1 MTKAETY
8 ERTWRLGYKGDFF
21 LVNEIYHPE
30 YSAFEDTT
38 GITANLENEKTV
50 VLSLSGSVIIG
61 PYMCVSESE
70 DLLRI
75 QAYSM
80 LREAEIFRSF
90 TTEAT
95 YREGRIITQKTIS
108 E

>member
-1 MTKAETY
+1 M
-8 ERTWRLGYKGDFF
+8 
-21 LVNEIYHPE
+21 
-30 YSAFEDTT
+30 
-38 GITANLENEKTV
+38 

-61 PYMCVSESE
+61 PYKCVSESE
-70 DLLRI
+70 DLLHI

-95 YREGRIITQKTIS
+95 CKEGRIVTQKTILEELNHGPS
-108 E
+108 KGQD

>member
-1 MTKAETY
+1 M
-8 ERTWRLGYKGDFF
+8 
-21 LVNEIYHPE
+21 NQIYHPE
-30 YSAFEDTT
+30 FSAFEDTT
-38 GITANLENEKTV
+38 GITANIEDDKTM
-50 VLSLSGSVIIG
+50 VLSLSGSVMIG
-61 PYMCVSESE
+61 PYKCVYESE

-108 E
+108 EELNHDPSKGQDWRWEDYE